1 MRELVYVHVYIHEDQ
16 CDNQIGATVLEAISD
31 EHGIDP
37 SSPHR
42 GYSDLQLE
50 RINVYYEWADI
61 DPRFLQQIRRK
72 KWSGHTGKGHQ
83 RGPDR
88 AGCGE
93 WSSPTGG
100 RTW

>member
-50 RINVYYEWADI
+50 RINVYY
-61 DPRFLQQIRRK
+61 
-72 KWSGHTGKGHQ
+72 
-83 RGPDR
+83 
-88 AGCGE
+88 
-93 WSSPTGG
+93 
-100 RTW
+100 